1 MRLSMLQLLQR
12 AAVGAAL
19 FYAQALAWAQLPPQ
33 AQAGDLIFRQGTE
46 AVSHMVRTVDQGL
59 YSHVG
64 LLVGQAG
71 AWQVVHAT
79 PSERPGQPDA
89 VVLDSLAFFLAPERA
104 HAFAIYHLP
113 QASAA
118 QRQAAVQWALAQQGR
133 PFALQET

>member
-64 LLVGQAG
+64 LLVGSELG
-71 AWQVVHAT
+71 AVPESFRSRV
-79 PSERPGQPDA
+79 RR
-89 VVLDSLAFFLAPERA
+89 AFTRK
-104 HAFAIYHLP
+104 
-113 QASAA
+113 
-118 QRQAAVQWALAQQGR
+118 
-133 PFALQET
+133 

>member
-1 MRLSMLQLLQR
+1 MRLFMLQLLQR

-19 FYAQALAWAQLPPQ
+19 FYVQALAWAQLPPQ

-64 LLVGQAG
+64 LLVGQVG

-79 PSERPGQPDA
+79 PSERPGQPGGGG
-89 VVLDSLAFFLAPERA
+89 VVTRE
-104 HAFAIYHLP
+104 
-113 QASAA
+113 Q
-118 QRQAAVQWALAQQGR
+118 QRDQLVA
-133 PFALQET
+133 